1 MAHRRALY
9 RNLVTSLLG
18 RERIITTEAK
28 AKEVRSIAE
37 KMVTLGKKGGL
48 SERRKALA
56 FIYEKD
62 VVNKLFDEI
71 APRYQERS
79 GGYTQLTKL
88 GPRLG
93 DGAPMVQ
100 LELIK

>member
-1 MAHRRALY
+1 MLRRWLHLA
-9 RNLVTSLLG
+9 RRVGSTNV
-18 RERIITTEAK
+18 
-28 AKEVRSIAE
+28 E
-37 KMVTLGKKGGL
+37 KHL
-48 SERRKALA
+48 LA
-56 FIYEKD
+56 FVYEKD